1 MSLSQQIKDVLVSLA
16 VQDKLPQDFTEL
28 DPAVFDQVLQ
38 HAVVPGELKDRYVS
52 LEVDIPGF
60 LKGTPAPKK
69 IQIQV
74 KLDDEGVVVDA
85 FLEGNPDPI
94 ASTWSTYQMMK
105 DGEE

>member
-1 MSLSQQIKDVLVSLA
+1 MAKIDTV
-16 VQDKLPQDFTEL
+16 KLKNP
-28 DPAVFDQVLQ
+28 
-38 HAVVPGELKDRYVS
+38 YVS
-52 LEVDIPGF
+52 LEVPLIVS
-60 LKGTPAPKK
+60 GTILNTAGREVKPK

-85 FLEGNPDPI
+85 FLDGNPDPI